1 MKTLQ
6 QKLMF
11 MLLVI
16 APIFMNAQN
25 QAYWVH
31 EDQVKPAKV
40 MEYEQVTK
48 DFIDACKEHNLQNGD
63 WAAAQV
69 NDGKY
74 LTISPIQKM
83 ADFDKNPL
91 APLAEKMGEEEFR
104 RIFDRFNQC
113 YDKHRDYIVI
123 LNSDLSYM
131 PEGLDVN
138 TPGQDYRKWHF
149 LHVVPSNISKL
160 RAKMKEIKALYSEKD
175 SKEYYRVYRS
185 AFGTNGDYYL
195 VTISAKDALSYA
207 QVSAENDK
215 FLGEEG
221 EKMMRE
227 LYGLLE
233 SYEVKTGRMRP
244 DLGYAAVIE

>member
-6 QKLMF
+6 QNLLS

-16 APIFMNAQN
+16 APIFINAQN

-48 DFIDACKEHNLQNGD
+48 DFIDACKKHELKNAD
-63 WAAAQV
+63 WATAQV

-74 LTISPIQKM
+74 LTISPIEKM

-91 APLAEKMGEEEFR
+91 APLAEKMGEKEFVK
-104 RIFDRFNQC
+104 IFNRFNQC
-113 YDKHRDYIVI
+113 YDKHRDYVVI
-123 LNSDLSYM
+123 LNSALSYM
-131 PEGLDVN
+131 PEGLDVD

-149 LHVVPSNISKL
+149 LHVIPSNISKL
-160 RAKMKEIKALYSEKD
+160 RAKMKEIKTLYKD
-175 SKEYYRVYRS
+175 KGSKEYYRVYRS

-195 VTISAKDALSYA
+195 VTISAKNAQSYA
-207 QVSAENDK
+207 QLSTENDTL
-215 FLGEEG
+215 LGDEG
-221 EKMMRE
+221 EKMMQE

-244 DLGYAAVIE
+244 DLGYTAVME